1 VARTS
6 SSERLQE
13 RLGLTD
19 EELLAVLG
27 SSPIEL
33 LAGDDEQR
41 EDLRV
46 LLQLTDG
53 VDPALLRTWVRGRPL
68 ELLLARDFAAFEAA
82 VEELK
87 DRGWVIRRR

>member
-6 SSERLQE
+6 SSERLKD

-19 EELLAVLG
+19 EELLEILG
-27 SSPIEL
+27 SSPLEL
-33 LAGDDEQR
+33 LARDDDER

-46 LLQLTDG
+46 LLGLTEG
-53 VDPALLRTWVRGRPL
+53 VDGELLRTWVRGRPL
-68 ELLLARDFAAFEAA
+68 ELLLRRDFPAFEAA

-87 DRGWVIRRR
+87 ERGWVIRRR